1 MTVRELRALDSLPD
15 DQEDRPIYFCDQ
27 DGDFLCVK
35 HVWRVDRD
43 LRENCEDREQPEQS
57 QEVDRSF
64 IAVA

>member
-1 MTVRELRALDSLPD
+1 MTVRELIRTLESLPD

-43 LRENCEDREQPEQS
+43 IREDTETSEQS
-57 QEVDRSF
+57 EEVDRSF